1 MFKEIIFTNTLGLNF
16 YPPQPAIK
24 NIPDWYK
31 NTPEYFN
38 DGGKKMA
45 DDLNTPHTIKKCI
58 PVFDAISAGYIVYSP
73 VDVQVTREGGLP
85 YYRWPSQDAIG
96 FHPVEQAPLHPNKN
110 KYPYPKWT
118 NHWAIRTKPGYSVL
132 VTQPLHRES
141 VFTILPGIVDTDK
154 YYAPIN
160 FPFILNDPEWE
171 GLIPAGTPIA
181 QIIPFKREIHKMIIG
196 GEEENLEVQ
205 KNKLQLMTRFFNRYK
220 TLFWTRKEYK

>member
-1 MFKEIIFTNTLGLNF
+1 MSKKITFTNTLGLNF

-38 DGGKKMA
+38 DDGKKMA
-45 DDLNTPHTIKKCI
+45 DNGNTPHTIKKCI
-58 PVFDAISAGYIVYSP
+58 PVFDAISAGYIIYSP
-73 VDVQVTREGGLP
+73 VDVQITRESGLP

-110 KYPYPKWT
+110 EYPYPKWV
-118 NHWAIRTKPGYSVL
+118 NHWSIKTEPGYSVL
-132 VTQPLHRES
+132 VTQPFHRES

-154 YYAPIN
+154 YYGPIN
-160 FPFILNDPEWE
+160 FPFVLNDVEWE

-181 QIIPFKREIHKMIIG
+181 QIIPFKRESHKIVIG
-196 GEEENLEVQ
+196 GEKENEEVQ

-220 TLFWTRKEYK
+220 ALFWTRKEYK